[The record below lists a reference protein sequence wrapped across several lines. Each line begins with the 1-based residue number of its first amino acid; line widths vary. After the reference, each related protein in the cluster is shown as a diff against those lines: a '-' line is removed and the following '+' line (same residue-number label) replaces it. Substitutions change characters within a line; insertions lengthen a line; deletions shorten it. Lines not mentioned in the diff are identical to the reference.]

1 MLKPQ
6 ETVLVLVDLQ
16 ARLVPAMHEREAL
29 IQSAVRL
36 VRGAQVLEVP
46 ILHTEQNPAG
56 LGPTVEE
63 VASLLTGSPLTK
75 RAFSC
80 CGEQDFLDALQSLGR
95 RRVLLAGI
103 ETHVCVYQTAVDLLA
118 AGYDVQVVGDVVSSR
133 TQANRA
139 VGLNRMAAAGAG
151 VTSVET
157 ALFELLGRAE
167 GPKFKEILAIV
178 K

>member
-16 ARLVPAMHEREAL
+16 AKLVPAMHEREAL
-29 IQSAVRL
+29 IRSAVRL
-36 VRGAQVLEVP
+36 VRGAKALEVP

-63 VASLLTGSPLTK
+63 VACLLGAAPLTK
-75 RAFSC
+75 KSFSC
-80 CGEQDFLDALQSLGR
+80 CGEKEFLDALQPLGR

-103 ETHVCVYQTAVDLLA
+103 EAHVCVYQTGIDLLA
-118 AGYDVQVVGDVVSSR
+118 AGYDVQVVSDVIASR
-133 TQANRA
+133 TPANRA
-139 VGLNRMAAAGAG
+139 VGLERMTAAGAS

-167 GPKFKEILAIV
+167 GPKFKEILSIV